1 LLARLILDPGDCVWM
16 EEPGYYGA
24 HSAFVAAG
32 GVLRPLFVDDS
43 GWRLESEPAESPR
56 LIYITPSCQHPLGM
70 TMHVKQRLRLLEI
83 ARIRGAFIIEDDFDG
98 EYRFVGQ
105 PIPSLQGYDQS
116 GHVIYVGTF
125 AKILFPALRLGFM
138 VAPLGLAPKVAR
150 ALSITGQFAP
160 LLLQAA
166 LADFIEQGHMARH
179 LRRMRRIYAQRR
191 QLFFELCE
199 AELGQDIR
207 LSQGD
212 AGIQIAGVL
221 TSAGDDSAIC
231 EEARRLGLNVSPLS
245 MQYRHRDPVQGLL
258 LGYAAC
264 DEPTTRKGLRLL
276 KTAFMNARARS

>member
-1 LLARLILDPGDCVWM
+1 L
-16 EEPGYYGA
+16 
-24 HSAFVAAG
+24 
-32 GVLRPLFVDDS
+32 
-43 GWRLESEPAESPR
+43 
-56 LIYITPSCQHPLGM
+56 
-70 TMHVKQRLRLLEI
+70 
-83 ARIRGAFIIEDDFDG
+83 IIEDDFDG

-105 PIPSLQGYDQS
+105 PVPSLQGYDQS

-138 VAPLGLAPKVAR
+138 VTPLGLAPMVER
-150 ALSITGQFAP
+150 ALSVTGQFPP

-199 AELGQDIR
+199 VELGQDIQ
-207 LSQGD
+207 LLQGG

-221 TSAGDDSAIC
+221 AIARNDSEIC
-231 EEARRLGLNVSPLS
+231 EEARRLGVNVSPLS
-245 MQYRHRDPVQGLL
+245 MQYRHGNPVQGLL

-276 KTAFMNARARS
+276 KIAFKNATARS